1 MTSAP
6 YPTERPPQVDASPR
20 LELDAAALTTLA
32 LLHQGLNRTIAT
44 SGDLNVTQYRVLLQ
58 AFEAPEPAR
67 ISDLATALNLRPN
80 VVTQAADH
88 LELLKLVK
96 RVRHPGDGRS
106 VALVVTPRGR
116 ERIATVD
123 AALTAHLDDVLSPL
137 PPEQAAQFR
146 GAVES
151 SGAGMEQATTTHA
164 AAVTSSYVTGIAE
177 AHRGVKGVL
186 ERIARVSFTECRVML
201 NAAEASNHVRVSD
214 VAAALG
220 LPTSTVTRAVDRLE
234 EKGWAQRTNG
244 QDDWRAVYIG
254 LTEEGLR
261 LLDVLRETLISFG
274 RWRFYRHLSEQ
285 QRDVAYYANRAL
297 AESLLKAHAESA
309 NGSG

>member
-1 MTSAP
+1 MHAP
-6 YPTERPPQVDASPR
+6 AK

-32 LLHQGLNRTIAT
+32 LLHQGLNRTIVT
-44 SGDLNVTQYRVLLQ
+44 SGALNVTQYRVLLK
-58 AFEAPEPAR
+58 AFEAAEPAR
-67 ISDLATALNLRPN
+67 ISDLATALSLRPN

-88 LELLKLVK
+88 LERLALVT
-96 RVRHPGDGRS
+96 RMPHPGDGRS
-106 VALVVTPRGR
+106 VALAVTPLGR
-116 ERIATVD
+116 DRIAAVD

-151 SGAGMEQATTTHA
+151 SGAGMERTATTHA

-186 ERIARVSFTECRVML
+186 EQVARVSFTECRVML
-201 NAAEASNHVRVSD
+201 NVAEAGNRARVSD

-220 LPTSTVTRAVDRLE
+220 LPASTVTRAVDRLE
-234 EKGWAQRTNG
+234 EKGWARRSNDQE
-244 QDDWRAVYIG
+244 DWRAVYIG
-254 LTEEGLR
+254 LTDEGLR
-261 LLDVLRETLISFG
+261 LLDVLRDTLVSFG